1 MTRRMGRWYLVILL
15 SVLMGLVQALV
26 FSLLTAI
33 YFTEAGEVEEGEELT
48 AHD

>member
-1 MTRRMGRWYLVILL
+1 MVPIGLPVVMQAL

-33 YFTEAGEVEEGEELT
+33 YFTEAGEVEGEELE
-48 AHD
+48 A